1 VRFHHR
7 PPAGW
12 VNDPYGLTWHGGRWH
27 LFFQHVPGSTTW
39 RPDCHWGHATSTDL
53 LTWEQQPVAL
63 APGRDAAG
71 HGEDGC
77 WSGSVAGGVAFYT
90 AVDEAAL
97 DLGRVRRALPLDDDW
112 RTWRKE
118 DVVVTAPPE
127 ATHFRDPFVHRHGDH
142 WRMLVGGATA
152 DAATVWAFTS
162 EDLHAWEPAGVL
174 AERSPEADGEWTG
187 HAWECPQWWS
197 IDGHEVLLVSV
208 WEPERLHHLAYRV
221 DDGPW
226 RRLSS
231 GLHYAGSAFTHRD
244 GRPGLVTWLREVGAT
259 SLPMT
264 LTLEGDRLVAH
275 PPAGVPVVE
284 RDGRLEVHDDG
295 VVERFGPDGIEA
307 PTVPA
312 R

>member
-1 VRFHHR
+1 MRFHHR
-7 PPAGW
+7 PPSGW

-27 LFFQHVPGSTTW
+27 LFFQHVPDSATW
-39 RPDCHWGHATSTDL
+39 RSDCHWGHATSTDL
-53 LTWEQQPVAL
+53 LTWEPQPVAI
-63 APGRDAAG
+63 APGD
-71 HGEDGC
+71 GEDGC

-90 AVDEAAL
+90 AVDEPLL
-97 DLGRVRRALPLDDDW
+97 DHGRVRRAVPLDDDW

-118 DVVVTAPPE
+118 DVVVATPPG
-127 ATHFRDPFVHRHGDH
+127 ATHFRDPFVHRYGAG

-152 DAATVWAFTS
+152 DAATIWACTS
-162 EDLHAWEPAGVL
+162 DDLATWSSPEVL
-174 AERSPEADGEWTG
+174 AQRSPDAGADGLGEWTG

-226 RRLSS
+226 RRFSH
-231 GLHYAGSAFTHRD
+231 GLHYAGAAFTHRD

-259 SLPMT
+259 SLPMS
-264 LTLEGDRLVAH
+264 LTLEDGRLVAH

-284 RDGRLEVHDDG
+284 RDGVIEVHDDG

-307 PTVPA
+307 LDT